1 MISIA
6 LSGATLQQPRLT
18 IKANYL
24 RLFQFRVSSG
34 KRRCWFGNIRNKRQV
49 LHPHKI
55 RVHALADFFNG
66 NHPPIVIV
74 LNGVKVAVIH
84 VPLTDE
90 QIFVS
95 FSQQPNIL
103 AVIFG
108 CYLCKFIHYV
118 KGLFG
123 MPELRCKGL
132 MLRCRLGRHLLM
144 QRRIVLT
151 KKCFV

>member
-6 LSGATLQQPRLT
+6 LTAATLQQPRPT
-18 IKANYL
+18 ITANYL
-24 RLFQFRVSSG
+24 RWFQFRVSSR
-34 KRRCWFGNIRNKRQV
+34 KWRCRFRNVWNKRQV
-49 LHPHKI
+49 LHPRKI
-55 RVHALADFFNG
+55 RVDALADFFNG
-66 NHPPIVIV
+66 DYPPIVIV
-74 LNGVKVAVIH
+74 LNGVEVAVIH
-84 VPLTDE
+84 VPLADE